1 MAKKN
6 LAVFFGGR
14 TVEHD
19 VSIVTGL
26 QAMENIDRQKYQV
39 TPVYIAADGN
49 WYCGEG
55 LCSLKAFERFDPQKC
70 GAKPAFLSNA
80 TGQGLIVRGEKSGFF
95 GGSKDEIIHIDAA
108 LLCMHGMHGEDGTLQ
123 GLLELCDIPY
133 TSPGVA
139 GSAAGMDKVIMK
151 RLFRGCGFPMLDFVD
166 CLRGDWEKDREAV
179 ERKIEE
185 KLSYPV
191 YVKPARLGSSIGI
204 TKVCSADQLKGAMD
218 LAFSYDKKVLVEQGI
233 ANPMEINCSGLGIDG
248 EVDASLCEKPLG
260 WQEFLTFDDKYMRGS
275 KQAKAPQRQIPA
287 DLPEGMT
294 ERIQQLTKD
303 IFTAF
308 DCKGVVRIDFLVD
321 QDTNALYVNEINTIP
336 GSLAFYLWE
345 PCGMSYPKLID
356 RMVEIAIQAAED
368 KRKNNYAFDSK
379 LIQSVKLGGGTKGAK
394 GGAKR

>member
-19 VSIVTGL
+19 VSIVTGR
-26 QAMENIDRQKYQV
+26 QAIENVDRQKYHV
-39 TPVYIAADGN
+39 IPVYIATDGN

-55 LCSLKAFERFDPQKC
+55 LLNLKAYENFDAAKC

-95 GGSKDEIIHIDAA
+95 GGNKDEVLHIDAA

-139 GSAAGMDKVIMK
+139 GSAAGMDKAMMK
-151 RLFRGCGFPMLDFVD
+151 RLFAGCGFPMLDFVD
-166 CLRGDWEKDREAV
+166 CIRKTWEQDSASIQRQV
-179 ERKIEE
+179 EE
-185 KLSYPV
+185 KLGYPV

-204 TKVCSADQLKGAMD
+204 TKVSSADQLQDAMD
-218 LAFSYDKKVLVEQGI
+218 LAFSYDKKVVIEKGI
-233 ANPMEINCSGLGIDG
+233 ANPMEINCSGLGMDG
-248 EVDASLCEKPLG
+248 EVEASMCEKPLG
-260 WQEFLTFDDKYMRGS
+260 WQEFLTFDDKYMRGA
-275 KQAKAPQRQIPA
+275 KNAKAPQRQIPA
-287 DLPEGMT
+287 ELPDGMT
-294 ERIQQLTKD
+294 QRIQQLTRE
-303 IFTAF
+303 IFIAF
-308 DCKGVVRIDFLVD
+308 DCKGVVRIDYLVD
-321 QDTNALYVNEINTIP
+321 QDTNDLYVNEINTIP

-345 PCGMSYPKLID
+345 PCGMSYPQLID
-356 RMVEIAIQAAED
+356 RMVEIAIRSAEE

-394 GGAKR
+394 GGVKR